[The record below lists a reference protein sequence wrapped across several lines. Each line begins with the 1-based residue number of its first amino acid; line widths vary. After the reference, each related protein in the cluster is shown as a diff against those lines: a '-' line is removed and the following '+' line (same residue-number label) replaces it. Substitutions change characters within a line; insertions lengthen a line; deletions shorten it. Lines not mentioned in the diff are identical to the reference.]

1 MYSSHYNSQGIGPT
15 RLMEG
20 GRAGG
25 GGGGG
30 SPEEPN
36 HKSLFSLVSLYLLGV
51 ENDLNRKKTIQML
64 RLCSI
69 KVRREMLVQLQSDHN
84 VMKK

>member
-20 GRAGG
+20 GRA
-25 GGGGG
+25 GGGG